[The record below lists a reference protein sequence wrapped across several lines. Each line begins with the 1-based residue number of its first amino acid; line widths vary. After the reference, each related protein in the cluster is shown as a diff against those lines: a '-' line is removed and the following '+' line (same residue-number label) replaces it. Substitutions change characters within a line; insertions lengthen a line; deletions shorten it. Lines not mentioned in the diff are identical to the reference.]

1 MEATELAILIA
12 SAIAIIIILYVILIG
27 LGTVELPRVGGM

>member
-12 SAIAIIIILYVILIG
+12 SILTILIIVYIVFIG
-27 LGTVELPRVGGM
+27 LGTVGGVP